1 MSSNRSESLSPLAG
15 KSKSASNRFPKQ
27 SVRRSEIRVPMSSG
41 PEPEHI
47 ILPSDDEDAEDTGT
61 ETESR
66 VTESVGDEDSEEET
80 EDDEGED
87 DDGSYHDGDTSHAGT
102 DSKDAEGSD
111 DGATGTDES
120 EEETDEEDWVPE
132 SSKGQPTPKAKAPAK
147 GPPPRTILPHS
158 PLKQLPPMIF
168 KEDTAPLPP
177 QTAKAKRTST
187 RKGQSDV
194 SEITDDMGKLAVDPS
209 SSTADSGRRIS
220 NRRSSRTSNPSKAKA
235 PPVSRQPR
243 NDDDTEP
250 EDDEDYDDSAIIVPP
265 KNVSKK
271 SAQGK
276 TVQKKTR

>member
-1 MSSNRSESLSPLAG
+1 MSSTRSESLSPLAG

-120 EEETDEEDWVPE
+120 EEETDEEDWIPE
-132 SSKGQPTPKAKAPAK
+132 SSKAQPTPKGK

-168 KEDTAPLPP
+168 KEATAPP
-177 QTAKAKRTST
+177 QPQATKAKGTST
-187 RKGQSDV
+187 RKGQNNV
-194 SEITDDMGKLAVDPS
+194 SEITNDMGRLAVDPS

-235 PPVSRQPR
+235 LPVSRQSHR

-250 EDDEDYDDSAIIVPP
+250 EDEEDDDDSAIIVPP